1 MMGPIKGKA
10 VDPAQF
16 SPFHPA
22 KVLFDLDG
30 PRSFTFIPAD
40 RELYWAH
47 WFDESKSGVRYLVV
61 PFSPAIFAGGVL
73 NQNYSGNGPS
83 SGAVPGS
90 VIQIFAT
97 GLSGAGSITAHIHD
111 RDIAVPYYAGPAPGL
126 PGVQQVNLV
135 IPEDLAAMTTE
146 VYVCATG
153 ATKTCST
160 PVPLTI
166 AK

>member
-1 MMGPIKGKA
+1 
-10 VDPAQF
+10 VDGAASQPKTVNLA
-16 SPFHPA
+16 
-22 KVLFDLDG
+22 
-30 PRSFTFIPAD
+30 
-40 RELYWAH
+40 
-47 WFDESKSGVRYLVV
+47 

-73 NQNYSGNGPS
+73 NQDYSGNGPS
-83 SGAVPGS
+83 SGAAPGS

-135 IPEDLAAMTTE
+135 IPEDLGAMTTE